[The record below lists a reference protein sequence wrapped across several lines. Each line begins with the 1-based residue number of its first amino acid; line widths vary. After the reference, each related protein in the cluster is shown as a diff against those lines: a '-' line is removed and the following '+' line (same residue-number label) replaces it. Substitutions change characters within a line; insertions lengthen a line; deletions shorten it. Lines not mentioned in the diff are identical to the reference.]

1 MLQNIIFKL
10 DNTNEKELKKKKKKL
25 CDKIENDNQTD
36 FRNSPT
42 AFIKQ

>member
-1 MLQNIIFKL
+1 MLQNIILSWITQMRK
-10 DNTNEKELKKKKKKL
+10 NKKKKKL

>member
-1 MLQNIIFKL
+1 MLQNIIFKMR
-10 DNTNEKELKKKKKKL
+10 KIKKKKKKKL

-42 AFIKQ
+42 AFIK